1 MYTLLIADDEQ
12 LERQALRFIIE
23 KNYPQV
29 QIVGEAGDG
38 ASAVRLAMEERPD
51 IVLMDIR
58 MPEINGL
65 EAAKS
70 IRVLLP
76 DTRIVMLTAFD
87 EFSYAK
93 QALSMGAVE
102 YLLKPVRPEEL
113 TETLRKVA
121 EGVKAMKSKHQEE
134 EALRK
139 SVAEAMPFIQMSFV
153 YDLIS
158 GQVEEMTHYRERA
171 SFLGLAVDPGVAL
184 VLELRL

>member
-76 DTRIVMLTAFD
+76 DTRIV
-87 EFSYAK
+87 
-93 QALSMGAVE
+93 
-102 YLLKPVRPEEL
+102 
-113 TETLRKVA
+113 
-121 EGVKAMKSKHQEE
+121 
-134 EALRK
+134 
-139 SVAEAMPFIQMSFV
+139 
-153 YDLIS
+153 
-158 GQVEEMTHYRERA
+158 
-171 SFLGLAVDPGVAL
+171 
-184 VLELRL
+184 